1 MVPRIVYNEAIRTR
15 QLWIDDFNN
24 ALWEERVM
32 RRTFVTATVAAAIV
46 AALAIALWPGV
57 VAQSPTQ
64 HADNGNP
71 VLRPPAAQLPISQV
85 VLFSSG
91 VGYFQREGEI
101 EGSTRIDLTFPVED
115 INDLIK
121 SLVLQDL
128 GGGHVS
134 AVSYDSRDPVEKTL
148 RSFALDLT
156 QNPSFGQLLRQARGE
171 KVEAIMQP
179 SNVTQPGTLTGAI
192 VGVETQRQPAGK
204 DGTVEVELLNLLCA
218 DGVRCVPLNQV
229 QRVRFLNPVIDGEL
243 KRALEVLAQSHDT
256 QKKSVSL
263 NFTGEGKRPVRVGY
277 VVDNPIW
284 KTSYRLVLDKEGKPF
299 LQGWAVVENTSDEDW
314 SNVRMALVSGR
325 PISFQMDLYQ
335 PLYVPRPMVEPELF
349 ASLRPQAYGGAME
362 KDKALAANG
371 PAEAPAVDAS
381 AGFGLAAPRGG
392 AMKKEA
398 AATLGDIEAGG
409 NLTRAMRRTAGAQ
422 AVSAGEALG
431 KAVRLDRGVASAAS
445 ATDMGNFFEYLIKQ
459 PVSIARQKSA
469 LLPIVNQEVEGT
481 KVSIYNQGVHAKF
494 PLHGLRLKNT
504 TPLHLMQ
511 GPITVFEGSSYA
523 GDARIMDLQ
532 PKEERLL
539 SYAVDLGTEVEPVAK
554 HDPDRLTAVK
564 IVKGIMHVTHK
575 LRQSRTYNVKNRSSH
590 DRTVLVEHPFRAD
603 WKLTTPEK
611 AGERTRE
618 VYRFDLNVAAGKSA
632 SQEVV
637 EEQDRINQMILSNT
651 DDQSIRFFMNSTVTS
666 AKVREALSKAVD
678 LKGKLSGTQRQ
689 IAELDRQLKAITDDQ
704 TRLRANLE
712 KVPPTSAA
720 YKRYLEKF
728 DNQETEIE
736 KLQAQTKDLRKSE
749 EQQRKDYEGY
759 LVSLNVE

>member
-1 MVPRIVYNEAIRTR
+1 
-15 QLWIDDFNN
+15 
-24 ALWEERVM
+24 M
-32 RRTFVTATVAAAIV
+32 RRTLLTASVAAALV
-46 AALAIALWPGV
+46 AAGAVALWPGTSP
-57 VAQSPTQ
+57 AQQGP
-64 HADNGNP
+64 NGTP
-71 VLRPPAAQLPISQV
+71 ALKPPAADLPIAQV

-101 EGSTRIDLTFPVED
+101 EGSTRVDLTFPVED
-115 INDLIK
+115 INDLLK

-156 QNPSFGQLLRQARGE
+156 RNPSFGQLLQQARGE
-171 KVEAIMQP
+171 KVEAIMQQ
-179 SNVTQPGTLTGAI
+179 SSVTQPGTLTGSI
-192 VGVETQRQPAGK
+192 VGVERQRQPAGK
-204 DGTVEVELLNLLCA
+204 DGAVEVELLNLLCA
-218 DGVRCVPLNQV
+218 DGVRSLPLNQV
-229 QRVRFLNPVIDGEL
+229 QRLRFLNPVLDGEL
-243 KRALEVLAQSHDT
+243 KRALDVLALSHDT
-256 QKKSVSL
+256 QKKTVSL
-263 NFTGEGKRPVRVGY
+263 NFSGEGKRSVRVGY

-362 KDKALAANG
+362 EGKGNRLADRA
-371 PAEAPAVDAS
+371 PAEAAA
-381 AGFGLAAPRGG
+381 GLAAGGFRG
-392 AMKKEA
+392 AAKKEA
-398 AATLGDIEAGG
+398 AEPMRDALSA
-409 NLTRAMRRTAGAQ
+409 NLRRTLT
-422 AVSAGEALG
+422 AGESAPTGLWAG
-431 KAVRLDRGVASAAS
+431 KAVRLDQGVASAAS
-445 ATDMGNFFEYLIKQ
+445 ATDMGNFFQYLIQ
-459 PVSIARQKSA
+459 RPVSIARQKSA

-504 TPLHLMQ
+504 TGLHLMQ

-532 PKEERLL
+532 PNEDRLL
-539 SYAVDLGTEVEPVAK
+539 SYAIDLGVEVEPVFK
-554 HDPDRLTAVK
+554 RDPDRLTSVK
-564 IVKGIMHVTHK
+564 IVKGILHVTHK
-575 LRQSRTYNVKNRSSH
+575 LRDARTYNIKNRSSH
-590 DRTVLVEHPFRAD
+590 DRTLLVEQPFRQD
-603 WKLTTPEK
+603 WKLVTPEK
-611 AGERTRE
+611 ASERTRE
-618 VYRFDLNVAAGKSA
+618 VYRFELNVAAGKSA

-637 EEQDRINQMILSNT
+637 EEQDRLNQVALTNS
-651 DDQSIRFFMNSTVTS
+651 DDQSMRFFLTSTVPS
-666 AKVREALSKAVD
+666 QAVKDALAKAIE
-678 LKGKLSGTQRQ
+678 LKVKLAGTQRQ

-704 TRLRANLE
+704 TRLRANLQN
-712 KVPPTSAA
+712 VPPTAAA

-728 DNQETEIE
+728 DTQETEIE

-759 LVSLNVE
+759 LLSLNVE